1 MISTDGERVK
11 PNIAVSRHD
20 ERARVTYLHGRAGTR
35 PVRTL
40 VVGTIVESFAANRL
54 TLELDGRSKSIHLSR
69 VEQLIVLAETAAV
82 STD

>member
-1 MISTDGERVK
+1 MITTDGERVK
-11 PNIAVSRHD
+11 PSLAATRHC

-35 PVRTL
+35 PLRTP

-69 VEQLIVLAETAAV
+69 VQQVTVLPPQE
-82 STD
+82 